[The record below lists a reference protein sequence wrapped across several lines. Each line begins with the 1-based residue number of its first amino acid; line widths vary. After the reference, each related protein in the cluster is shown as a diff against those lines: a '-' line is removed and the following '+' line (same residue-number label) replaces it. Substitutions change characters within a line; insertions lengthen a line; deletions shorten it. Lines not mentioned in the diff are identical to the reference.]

1 MSNIIQNISWYLHFL
16 LLCVILKKK
25 EFRRYNY
32 GWKKNIEVVSGDGSN
47 LDISPVYEH
56 LNESTPKSSDEKP
69 KNIVI
74 PQEKPKKEEKKDNE
88 KNEDEEKKEN

>member
-1 MSNIIQNISWYLHFL
+1 MD
-16 LLCVILKKK
+16 
-25 EFRRYNY
+25 E
-32 GWKKNIEVVSGDGSN
+32 KKNIEVVSGDGSN

-74 PQEKPKKEEKKDNE
+74 PQEKPKKEEKKKE
-88 KNEDEEKKEN
+88 KENQENNEDAEKKEN

>member
-1 MSNIIQNISWYLHFL
+1 MD
-16 LLCVILKKK
+16 
-25 EFRRYNY
+25 E
-32 GWKKNIEVVSGDGSN
+32 KKNIEVVSGDGSN

-74 PQEKPKKEEKKDNE
+74 PQEKPKKEKKKDNE
-88 KNEDEEKKEN
+88 KNEDAEKKEN

>member
-1 MSNIIQNISWYLHFL
+1 MDD
-16 LLCVILKKK
+16 
-25 EFRRYNY
+25 
-32 GWKKNIEVVSGDGSN
+32 KKNIEVVSGDGSN

-74 PQEKPKKEEKKDNE
+74 PQEKPKKEEKKEE
-88 KNEDEEKKEN
+88 KENQENNEDAEKKEN

>member
-1 MSNIIQNISWYLHFL
+1 MD
-16 LLCVILKKK
+16 
-25 EFRRYNY
+25 E
-32 GWKKNIEVVSGDGSN
+32 KKNIEVVSGDGSN

-74 PQEKPKKEEKKDNE
+74 PHEKPKKEEKKDNE

>member
-1 MSNIIQNISWYLHFL
+1 MDD
-16 LLCVILKKK
+16 
-25 EFRRYNY
+25 
-32 GWKKNIEVVSGDGSN
+32 KKNIEVVSGDGSN

-74 PQEKPKKEEKKDNE
+74 PQEKPKKEEKKEEKENQENNEDDE
-88 KNEDEEKKEN
+88 KNDC

>member
-1 MSNIIQNISWYLHFL
+1 MDD
-16 LLCVILKKK
+16 
-25 EFRRYNY
+25 
-32 GWKKNIEVVSGDGSN
+32 KKNIEVVSGDGSN

-74 PQEKPKKEEKKDNE
+74 PQEKPKKEEKKEEKESQENNEDDE
-88 KNEDEEKKEN
+88 KNDC